1 MLNIVLVTAGLFV
14 VSTSAIAASGGGTAA
29 PRGANTGAGATG
41 GGIWIQAVGGAE
53 TTKSRIKSGIKT
65 GTKTATATVAAPALA
80 PATFPRLLG
89 MNIGVKNYESAA
101 YQAAMAKLDV
111 VILGFYRG
119 WQNGYATT
127 STSAMRK
134 VVQNLK
140 AMNPKILVGQYTIL
154 NQALDDPNDIA
165 SLDIQLKLDA
175 ADWWLLNAAKRKVQ
189 YTREFGP
196 TWEVDVSTWA
206 PPDGNG
212 QRWPEWIA
220 ERNYNVFFRDIPEFD
235 IVFLD
240 NVQNPRVAADWKRDG
255 VDEPLN
261 NPAVLA
267 ANYAGHVAEWNRVR
281 QLLPNALLI
290 GNADNDLG
298 NPEWK
303 GQLEGALLEG
313 LMGQLWSIETRAGWP
328 AAMARYRA
336 VMQNTRAPKIVAFNV
351 QGSPVDHRFFRYA
364 YTSCLL
370 DDGYFSFNDKVVMY
384 SSVPWFDEYDFKLG
398 EALSGPPAAAWSQG
412 VWRRDFQ
419 NGVVLVNP
427 ALVSRTV
434 AVEAG
439 LRRLVGTQDP
449 VVNDGSAVSQVI
461 LRPKDGIVLRR

>member
-1 MLNIVLVTAGLFV
+1 LKLIFAVAGLFI
-14 VSTSAIAASGGGTAA
+14 VSTGGTAVAAGGTPA
-29 PRGANTGAGATG
+29 PYGANAVA
-41 GGIWIQAVGGAE
+41 QAARARGAE
-53 TTKSRIKSGIKT
+53 TIKA
-65 GTKTATATVAAPALA
+65 GTKTVSNAPVTAPTAAS
-80 PATFPRLLG
+80 FPRLLG
-89 MNIGVKNYESAA
+89 MNIGTKNYESPA

-127 STSAMRK
+127 STLAMRK
-134 VVQNLK
+134 AVQALK
-140 AMNPKILVGQYTIL
+140 TLNPKILVGQYTIL
-154 NQALDDPNDIA
+154 NQALDDPNDTA
-165 SLDIQLKLDA
+165 SLDIQIKIDA

-189 YTREFGP
+189 FSREYGP
-196 TWEVDVSTWA
+196 TWEVNVSNWA
-206 PPDGNG
+206 PQDGKG

-235 IVFLD
+235 IMFLD
-240 NVQNPRVAADWKRDG
+240 NVVNPRVTADWNRDG
-255 VDEPLN
+255 KDEPAN
-261 NPAVLA
+261 SPAVLT

-281 QLLPNALLI
+281 QLLPKVLLI
-290 GNADNDLG
+290 GNIDNDLG

-303 GQLEGALLEG
+303 GQLDGGFLEG
-313 LMGQLWSIETRAGWP
+313 TMGEIWSIETRAGWA

-336 VMQNTRAPKIVAFNV
+336 AIQNTRAPKIVAFNV
-351 QGSPVDHRFFRYA
+351 HGNPVDYRFFRYA

-398 EALSGPPAAAWSQG
+398 QALSGPPAAAWSQE

-427 ALVSRTV
+427 TIVSRTV
-434 AVEAG
+434 TVEAG
-439 LRRLVGTQDP
+439 LRRLAGTQDP
-449 VVNDGSAVSQVI
+449 AVNSGAAVSEVT
-461 LRPKDGIVLRR
+461 LKPKDGIVLRR